1 MMKQIIQ
8 FHDGQ
13 MIRQRVCADCHAV
26 ASIMSDLARSGIDMS
41 TVIATN
47 RHADN
52 YPIGYLHF
60 EYPLVGDKVTGVFG
74 G

>member
-1 MMKQIIQ
+1 MKMIIQ

-13 MIRQRVCADCHAV
+13 MIRQRVCADSLAV
-26 ASIMSDLARSGIDMS
+26 ASIMRDLAGAGIDMT

-52 YPIGYLHF
+52 YPIGYLHY
-60 EYPLVGDKVTGVFG
+60 EYPLVGDKVTGIWG